1 MSTMRFM
8 STPLDPKVLPK
19 IFSFDSSP
27 GRAIAQALGN
37 LDEKSY
43 VSILKEELPGGE
55 AVYEVQMRKQ
65 PNVSDPGPHPLMKVG
80 MIHHMPFLQRGF

>member
-43 VSILKEELPGGE
+43 QAELKEELPGDE
-55 AVYEVQMRKQ
+55 RVYEVTM
-65 PNVSDPGPHPLMKVG
+65 VSTVGKKERRKVG
-80 MIHHMPFLQRGF
+80 FIHHMPFSQRGF